1 MDVGTGFGVGV
12 CKSDISVGAEV
23 AVALIVSG
31 VIVSQTE
38 VSVLELQLT
47 LISPTTLATTIHEVI
62 LLQPI

>member
-1 MDVGTGFGVGV
+1 MGTGFWVGV
-12 CKSDISVGAEV
+12 CKSGISVGAEV

-38 VSVLELQLT
+38 VSVLELQLM
-47 LISPTTLATTIHEVI
+47 LSSPTTLATTIHEVI

>member
-1 MDVGTGFGVGV
+1 MDVGTGLGVGV